1 MARRTKEEA
10 QETRN
15 RILDAAE
22 QVFRDKG
29 VSGTSLE
36 DLADR
41 AEVTRGAI
49 YWHFANKADLFLAM
63 TDRVTLP
70 MEEMVQQAAEDA
82 IADPLARLRDAC
94 VHALRKTA
102 QEPRCRRVFEI
113 LCHRCEYVGELSAIL
128 DRHRQCRSSALA
140 LIERALRN
148 AVIRGQ
154 LPPHTDVRRVAIG
167 LDAYFFGL
175 IYTWLLDPASF
186 DLAKEAERLVD
197 IYLDGV
203 AGRPAARPA
212 ARSGKDGAARPRS
225 TRRRAGAS
233 PARGSK

>member
-10 QETRN
+10 QETRS

-22 QVFRDKG
+22 RVFRDRG

-36 DLADR
+36 DIADA

-63 TDRVTLP
+63 SDRVTLP
-70 MEEMVQQAAEDA
+70 MEEMVKQAADDA
-82 IADPLARLRDAC
+82 ITDPLARLREAC
-94 VHALRKTA
+94 VHALKKTV
-102 QEPRCRRVFEI
+102 EDPRCRRVFEI
-113 LCHRCEYVGELSAIL
+113 LCYRCEYVGELSAIL
-128 DRHRQCRSSALA
+128 DRHRQCRSSALI

-148 AVIRGQ
+148 AVTRGQ
-154 LPPHTDVRRVAIG
+154 LPPKTDVRRMAIG

-186 DLAKEAERLVD
+186 DLAKDAERLVD
-197 IYLDGV
+197 IYLDSGAV
-203 AGRPAARPA
+203 RRLPAQSAPRP
-212 ARSGKDGAARPRS
+212 GKSSATNPHSA
-225 TRRRAGAS
+225 RRRAGA
-233 PARGSK
+233 GSSRR

>member
-10 QETRN
+10 RETRN

-22 QVFRDKG
+22 GVFRDKG

-36 DLADR
+36 DIADA

-63 TDRVTLP
+63 SDRVTLP
-70 MEEMVQQAAEDA
+70 MEEMVKQAADDA
-82 IADPLARLRDAC
+82 IADPLARLREAC
-94 VHALRKTA
+94 VHALRKTV
-102 QEPRCRRVFEI
+102 EDPRCRRVFEI
-113 LCHRCEYVGELSAIL
+113 LCYRCEYVGELSAIL
-128 DRHRQCRSSALA
+128 DRHRQCRSSGLA

-148 AVIRGQ
+148 AVARGQ
-154 LPPHTDVRRVAIG
+154 LPPGTDVRRVAIG

-186 DLAKEAERLVD
+186 DLAGDAERLVD

-203 AGRPAARPA
+203 AARRPAARPA
-212 ARSGKDGAARPRS
+212 PRPGKSGAAKPRPA
-225 TRRRAGAS
+225 RRRAGAGS
-233 PARGSK
+233 ARG